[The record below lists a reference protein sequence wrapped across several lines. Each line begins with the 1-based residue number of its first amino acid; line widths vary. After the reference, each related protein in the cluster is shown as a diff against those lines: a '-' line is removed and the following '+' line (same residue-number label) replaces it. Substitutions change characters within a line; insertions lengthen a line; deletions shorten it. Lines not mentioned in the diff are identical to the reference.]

1 MLETDCCAIKAPRL
15 SWLLSGYC
23 TKTCTEKNGFKHW
36 DIVKAEH
43 KRLGIVIGSIRS
55 LKAKCITLRTNFD
68 DNFSVS
74 YNKTKLLWRPSS
86 IVYC

>member
-1 MLETDCCAIKAPRL
+1 MIIPRRTKI
-15 SWLLSGYC
+15 WEDNP
-23 TKTCTEKNGFKHW
+23 TKTRTEKNGFKHW

-43 KRLGIVIGSIRS
+43 KRLGTVIGSIRS

-68 DNFSVS
+68 DNFPVS
-74 YNKTKLLWRPSS
+74 YSKTKLLWRSSS